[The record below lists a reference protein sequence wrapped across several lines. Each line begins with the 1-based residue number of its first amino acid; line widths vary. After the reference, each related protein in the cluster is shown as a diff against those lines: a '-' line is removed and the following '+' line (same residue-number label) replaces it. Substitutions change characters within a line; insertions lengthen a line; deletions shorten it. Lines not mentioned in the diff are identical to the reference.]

1 MHYRY
6 THAFKSTDAAMGEPS
21 DLPSVI
27 REDMLMI
34 APITPWQLF
43 ATWHISYSTQN
54 RLRDYI
60 GEEEFDNCRLMLT
73 LKMLDNDLEGL
84 SIDVS
89 GPSTT
94 TYINLENLSS
104 TSRAKLLSLTA
115 VHIYGELS
123 YHRETTSYYVTR
135 SGLISLPRAYLSNR
149 SDPDFPPIPAL
160 YSRIFRRLVPQA
172 AHDDETLSLVLLGE
186 QLDTQLGISAL

>member
-1 MHYRY
+1 MQYRY
-6 THAFKSTDAAMGEPS
+6 THALKGTDAILGEPS

-34 APITPWQLF
+34 APVTPWQLF

-54 RLRDYI
+54 RLRDFI

-73 LKMLDNDLEGL
+73 LKMLDNDLEGM

-94 TYINLENLSS
+94 TYINLENISS
-104 TSRAKLLSLTA
+104 VGRAKLSGLKA

-135 SGLISLPRAYLSNR
+135 SSLINLPRAYLSNR
-149 SDPDFPPIPAL
+149 SDPDFAPIPAL
-160 YSRIFRRLVPQA
+160 YSRIFRRLVPQS
-172 AHDDETLSLVLLGE
+172 DNFDETPSLVVLGE
-186 QLDTQLGISAL
+186 QLDAQLGTSAL